1 MDSQLTPDEPS
12 DTTVPPKP
20 QTLAQCHAVIDAL
33 GLQIAQLR
41 EQMNALQ
48 ERLKLNSRNSSKP
61 PSPGGNRWQPG
72 AAARTWGPT
81 RPQGRLPRDAAG
93 R

>member
-20 QTLAQCHAVIDAL
+20 QTLAQCHAVIYAL
-33 GLQIAQLR
+33 GLQIAQLH

-61 PSPGGNRWQPG
+61 PSSDGSGSGGNRV
-72 AAARTWGPT
+72 
-81 RPQGRLPRDAAG
+81 LPPV
-93 R
+93 